1 MDVPGVQTRDP
12 LEWMLRPPRGGYSRA
27 AMDEADRLRLDY
39 EQTTQLLRTL
49 TDIRFK
55 LLAFVPTISGAAVA
69 FFGRPRRASE
79 LLAVGLLGLFAT
91 IGILL
96 YELRN
101 AQLFDSVVHR
111 ASVLEERLGLAAVRE
126 AEPARG
132 GLFAERP
139 RRMLTLFGM
148 IEVRHDRGLG
158 FVYGAAL
165 AGWTYLV
172 VWGLMRAVDVAGA
185 REIGAVAAV
194 AVGIAV
200 VVEIERLGPQ
210 PDAAAGSA

>member
-1 MDVPGVQTRDP
+1 
-12 LEWMLRPPRGGYSRA
+12 
-27 AMDEADRLRLDY
+27 MDEADRLRLDY

-91 IGILL
+91 IGVLL

-111 ASVLEERLGLAAVRE
+111 ASVLEERLGLVAVRE

-132 GLFAERP
+132 GLLAERP
-139 RRMLTLFGM
+139 RRMLTLVGM
-148 IEVRHDRGLG
+148 IVVRHVRGLG

-172 VWGLMRAVDVAGA
+172 VWGLMRAFDVAGA
-185 REIGAVAAV
+185 REIGAVAAI

-200 VVEIERLGPQ
+200 VVEVERLGPQ
-210 PDAAAGSA
+210 PGAAAGSA